1 MGASTGGS
9 GETGTVLA
17 EINVTPFVDVMLVL
31 LVIFMITTPM
41 MHEMA
46 QEGHSEEEM
55 DLPLVRDDDTRIQLS
70 DIDHIVLSI
79 DENLQIYL
87 GSEPL
92 VDCGP
97 YRDEEGP
104 NPFEPCFDELQSKVE
119 NNHRMQE
126 DGRVYL
132 LGHTDIPYGV
142 VVGAMNR
149 IRLAGVARV
158 GMVTNPEFRGEGGGE
173 SNGD

>member
-1 MGASTGGS
+1 MGATGTGGGT

-46 QEGHSEEEM
+46 QEEHSEVEM
-55 DLPLVRDDDTRIQLS
+55 ELPLVQDDDNRVQLD
-70 DIDHIVLSI
+70 DIDEIILSI
-79 DENLQIYL
+79 DEELQFFL
-87 GSEPL
+87 GAEPL

-97 YRDEEGP
+97 YRDEEGS
-104 NPFEPCFDELQSKVE
+104 NPYEPCFDDLQAKVE
-119 NNHRMQE
+119 NNHRLQE

-132 LGHTDIPYGV
+132 LAHTDIPYGI

-149 IRLAGVARV
+149 IRLAGVTRV
-158 GMVTNPEFRGEGGGE
+158 GMVTNPEFRTATDDG
-173 SNGD
+173 